1 MIYFTVY
8 YYYGGIAMR
17 MSDYNPDLG
26 FIRFSTPDLTET
38 MLFYTELGFDVLGTD
53 MEDDHQTIYL
63 KLGHLVLAVDECTN
77 AATENGG
84 TVHYSIQVDDIQGA
98 YDLICSRGLN
108 SLNEEIRSGILMG
121 KDARFFSVQGPAGEI
136 ILFLQF

>member
-63 KLGHLVLAVDECTN
+63 KLGHLVLAVVERTN
-77 AATENGG
+77 AATIFK
-84 TVHYSIQVDDIQGA
+84 VHTI
-98 YDLICSRGLN
+98 
-108 SLNEEIRSGILMG
+108 
-121 KDARFFSVQGPAGEI
+121 
-136 ILFLQF
+136 